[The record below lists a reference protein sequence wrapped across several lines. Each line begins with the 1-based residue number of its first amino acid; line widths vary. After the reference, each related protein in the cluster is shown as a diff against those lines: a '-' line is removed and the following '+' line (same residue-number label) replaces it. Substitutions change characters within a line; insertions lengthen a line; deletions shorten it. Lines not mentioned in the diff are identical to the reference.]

1 MANIVKVV
9 SEAIRDKNDLYVQE
23 KAEMENVKQLAEV
36 AKEEAQEKLQKIEE
50 ELAASQ
56 EKLSSIEAEQ
66 KAARAAQL
74 FNSRMEAL
82 DAAYELSDEDRQ
94 ILAKDLKEVDESDE
108 AFASYQERM
117 AVIYKHKSKE
127 FLTEQEASF
136 QEKVEAEVQK
146 KISEMNSSEA
156 SEAPKEEKED
166 VEQATEEAL
175 ESVEAT
181 TEEVSSNNG
190 ESSEKELTLKDK
202 FHNAFNKESVTIKY

>member
-1 MANIVKVV
+1 
-9 SEAIRDKNDLYVQE
+9 
-23 KAEMENVKQLAEV
+23 
-36 AKEEAQEKLQKIEE
+36 
-50 ELAASQ
+50 
-56 EKLSSIEAEQ
+56 
-66 KAARAAQL
+66 
-74 FNSRMEAL
+74 
-82 DAAYELSDEDRQ
+82 
-94 ILAKDLKEVDESDE
+94 
-108 AFASYQERM
+108 
-117 AVIYKHKSKE
+117 KSKE